1 MATTVKKKQNT
12 LNKQYVLAVGEKSFA
27 VFVYLESR
35 YDCRASIGAKG
46 IHIRLSKLMSEN
58 ERFDQEMQ
66 LLEWAKKYILK
77 TELHKKPP
85 PHRQYRDGDTLKIMS
100 KAFLIRIQFVP
111 EKNASSGALKND
123 IIQLQLSAGMSPKQE
138 QKHKTYLVSKLIS
151 NEFQPQIAQRVVH
164 LNELHFK
171 KPIKKLR
178 LRDSITNWGSCSW
191 DGNINIS
198 VRLLFAPPEIIDYV
212 LIHELAHL
220 VEHNHSDRFWKLV
233 EKAMPGYRL
242 AEQWLNKN
250 GANCIF

>member
-1 MATTVKKKQNT
+1 
-12 LNKQYVLAVGEKSFA
+12 
-27 VFVYLESR
+27 
-35 YDCRASIGAKG
+35 
-46 IHIRLSKLMSEN
+46 MSEN

-85 PHRQYRDGDTLKIMS
+85 PLRQYRDGDTLKIMS

-178 LRDSITNWGSCSW
+178 LRDSITNWGSCSCC
-191 DGNINIS
+191 
-198 VRLLFAPPEIIDYV
+198 LLYT
-212 LIHELAHL
+212 
-220 VEHNHSDRFWKLV
+220 SDAAD
-233 EKAMPGYRL
+233 E
-242 AEQWLNKN
+242 
-250 GANCIF
+250 